1 MKRLFI
7 FLLGVVS
14 LFSNEIVLTKYID
27 NEPAIE
33 VNFKGPKEAEKILKM
48 DFTVLNHFN
57 VIYNDKNFSSIFH
70 FDFTYANNTLKV
82 KYYPADS
89 NKSILIKKYKSN
101 SYAFFPFL
109 IHRAVYDINNYFH
122 MPSAKFLTRK
132 VVYSILTAP
141 KEVSIYLSDY
151 TLSYKK
157 LLISGGV
164 NIFPK
169 WADENQTTI
178 YFTKFE
184 RIPSLYKF
192 NIYTGKLDK
201 ILSAN
206 MVVVSDVDLKKG
218 VLLTLAYNGMPDIY
232 LLKDDKLIKI
242 TDYSGIDVS
251 GRFWKGK
258 IVFVSNRFGT
268 PYIFQKDLKTG
279 EVRRIL
285 YHGKNQVGVDT
296 YKNYMV
302 ISSRE
307 TDNAFG
313 KNTFNLFLVNANDDS
328 LKRLTFVGQN
338 MFPHFS
344 IDGNTIMFIKR
355 ENFSSKI
362 GIIRLNENKIFYYK
376 LPKQLQSFDW

>member
-1 MKRLFI
+1 MKK
-7 FLLGVVS
+7 LLILILS
-14 LFSNEIVLTKYID
+14 IIYLFSKEIVITKYID

-33 VNFKGPKEAEKILKM
+33 VNFKGPKDVEKILKM
-48 DFTVLNHFN
+48 DFTVLNHFK
-57 VIYNDKNFSSIFH
+57 VIYNDTNFSSIFH
-70 FDFTYANNTLKV
+70 FDFIYSNNTLKV

-89 NKSILIKKYKSN
+89 NKTVLIKEYKSN

-109 IHRAVYDINNYFH
+109 VHKAVYDINNYFH
-122 MPSAKFLTRK
+122 MPSAKFLIRK
-132 VVYSILTAP
+132 VVYSLLTAP

-157 LLISGGV
+157 LLINGGL

-178 YFTKFE
+178 YFTKFK
-184 RIPSLYKF
+184 RVPALYKF
-192 NIYTGKLDK
+192 NIYTGKLER

-206 MVVVSDVDLKKG
+206 MVMVSDVDSKRG
-218 VLLTLAYNGMPDIY
+218 ILLTLAYNGMPDVY
-232 LLKDDKLIKI
+232 LFKDERLIRI
-242 TDYSGIDVS
+242 TNYPGIDVS
-251 GRFWKGK
+251 GKFLGDK
-258 IVFVSNRFGT
+258 IVFVSDRFSS
-268 PYIFQKDLKTG
+268 PYVFQKDLKTG
-279 EVRRIL
+279 EVTRIL